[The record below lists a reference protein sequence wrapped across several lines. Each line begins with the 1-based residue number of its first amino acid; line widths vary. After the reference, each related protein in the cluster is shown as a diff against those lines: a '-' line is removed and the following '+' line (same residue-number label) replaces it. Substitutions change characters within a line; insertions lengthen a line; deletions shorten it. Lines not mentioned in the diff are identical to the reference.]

1 MPAHLFLSSEMLQEQ
16 VHAAVGVLR
25 SGGVVAIPTDT
36 LYGLAACAL
45 DERAVR
51 RIFQVK
57 GRPEGMALPLLV
69 ADVGDMDRYAM
80 DVPEIARALAE
91 RFWPGALTLVLK
103 KAPFIPDVVT
113 GGKPTVG
120 LRVPD
125 HWVPRAIVR
134 ELGAPI
140 TGTSANL
147 SGMPGLTTAQAV
159 REQLGGQ
166 VDLVVDGGEAP
177 GGVPSTVLDVTAT
190 PPRVLRQGAV
200 SAAEIEAVCQTLLA
214 HTRDVP

>member
-1 MPAHLFLSSEMLQEQ
+1 MPAHLFPSSEMLQEQ
-16 VHAAVGVLR
+16 VRAAVRVLR

-45 DERAVR
+45 DEQAVR
-51 RIFQVK
+51 RIFRLK

-69 ADVGDMDRYAM
+69 ADAGDLDRYAM

-91 RFWPGALTLVLK
+91 RFWPGALTLVLR
-103 KAPFIPDVVT
+103 KASIIPDVVT

-177 GGVPSTVLDVTAT
+177 GGVPSTVLDVTAS

-200 SAAEIEAVCQTLLA
+200 PAAEIAAVCQTLLA
-214 HTRDVP
+214 HT

>member
-1 MPAHLFLSSEMLQEQ
+1 MPAHLFPSSEMLQEQ
-16 VHAAVGVLR
+16 VHAAVRVLR
-25 SGGVVAIPTDT
+25 RGGVVAIPTDT

-45 DERAVR
+45 DEQAVR
-51 RIFQVK
+51 RIFRLK

-69 ADVGDMDRYAM
+69 ADAGDLDRYAT
-80 DVPEIARALAE
+80 DAPEIARALAE

-103 KAPFIPDVVT
+103 KAPIIPDVVT

-159 REQLGGQ
+159 REQLGDR
-166 VDLVVDGGEAP
+166 VDLVLDGGEAP
-177 GGVPSTVLDVTAT
+177 GGVPSTVLDLTAT

-200 SAAEIEAVCQTLLA
+200 SAAEIEAVCNITLA
-214 HTRDVP
+214 QARDLP

>member
-1 MPAHLFLSSEMLQEQ
+1 MPAHLFPSSEMLQEQ
-16 VHAAVGVLR
+16 VRAAVRVLR

-45 DERAVR
+45 DEQAVR
-51 RIFQVK
+51 RIFRLK

-69 ADVGDMDRYAM
+69 AYAGDLDRYSM

-91 RFWPGALTLVLK
+91 RFWPGALTLVLR
-103 KAPFIPDVVT
+103 KASIIPDVVT

-177 GGVPSTVLDVTAT
+177 GGVPSTVLDVTAS

-200 SAAEIEAVCQTLLA
+200 PAAEIAAVCQTLLA
-214 HTRDVP
+214 HT